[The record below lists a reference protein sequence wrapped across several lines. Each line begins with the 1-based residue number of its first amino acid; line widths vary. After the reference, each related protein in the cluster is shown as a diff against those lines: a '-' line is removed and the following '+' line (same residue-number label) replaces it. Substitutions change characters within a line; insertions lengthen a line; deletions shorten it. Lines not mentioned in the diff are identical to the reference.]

1 MMKEILDNKDWFE
14 AWFDTPYYHLLYKNR
29 NFEEASFFIKNL
41 VTHLAP
47 NDSDYLLD
55 ACCGKGRHALY
66 MNQLGFNV
74 DAFDLS
80 ANNIAHAKQFENSK
94 LHFYQNDIRQALF
107 NNKYHIVFNL
117 FTSFGYFDSEADN
130 MLAIK
135 ALSDSLKQG
144 GVLVIDFLNA
154 QKAIENMVDKEDK
167 IVDGLTFKIKRKF
180 KDEFIVKQISFE
192 DKGRKFR
199 FEEKVK
205 ALYQKDFINYFNL
218 AGLKLF
224 KVAGDYQLN
233 DFDIHNSD
241 RLILFAKK

>member
-1 MMKEILDNKDWFE
+1 MEEILDDKNWFE

-29 NFEEASFFIKNL
+29 NFKEAGFFINNLIDYLVPPKEAS
-41 VTHLAP
+41 
-47 NDSDYLLD
+47 LLD

-66 MNQLGFNV
+66 MNQLGFSV

-80 ANNIAHAKQFENSK
+80 ANNIKHAKQYENNK
-94 LHFYQNDIRQALF
+94 LHFFENDIRQPL
-107 NNKYHIVFNL
+107 NEQKYNIVFNL
-117 FTSFGYFDSEADN
+117 FTSFGYFDDEADN
-130 MLAIK
+130 IQAIK
-135 ALSDSLKQG
+135 ALSDSLKQD

-154 QKAIENMVDKEDK
+154 QKAIETMASKEEKKVDD
-167 IVDGLTFKIKRKF
+167 LTFKIKRKV
-180 KDEFIVKQISFE
+180 KDGFIVKQISFE
-192 DKGRKFR
+192 DNGRKFS

-218 AGLKLF
+218 AGLKLI

-233 DFDIHNSD
+233 DFDIHTSD

>member
-1 MMKEILDNKDWFE
+1 MEEILDDKNWFE

-29 NFEEASFFIKNL
+29 NFKEAGFFINNLIDYLVPPKEAS
-41 VTHLAP
+41 
-47 NDSDYLLD
+47 LLD

-80 ANNIAHAKQFENSK
+80 ANNIEHAKKYENNK
-94 LHFYQNDIRQALF
+94 LHFFENDIRQVL
-107 NNKYHIVFNL
+107 NQDKYNIVFNL
-117 FTSFGYFDSEADN
+117 FTSFGYFDNEDDN
-130 MLAIK
+130 IQAIK
-135 ALSDSLKQG
+135 ALSDSLKQD

-154 QKAIENMVDKEDK
+154 QKAIETMISKEEKKEDE
-167 IVDGLTFKIKRKF
+167 LTFKIKRKI
-180 KDEFIVKQISFE
+180 KDGFIVKQISFE
-192 DKGRKFR
+192 DNGRKFS

-218 AGLKLF
+218 AGLKLI

-233 DFDIHNSD
+233 DFDIHTSD

>member
-1 MMKEILDNKDWFE
+1 MEEILDDKNWFE

-29 NFEEASFFIKNL
+29 NFKEAGFFINNLIDYLVPPKEAS
-41 VTHLAP
+41 
-47 NDSDYLLD
+47 LLD

-80 ANNIAHAKQFENSK
+80 ANNIEHAKKYENNK
-94 LHFYQNDIRQALF
+94 LHFFENDIRQVL
-107 NNKYHIVFNL
+107 NQDKYNIVFNL
-117 FTSFGYFDSEADN
+117 FTSFGYFDNEDDN
-130 MLAIK
+130 IQAIK
-135 ALSDSLKQG
+135 ALSDSLKQD

-154 QKAIENMVDKEDK
+154 QKAIETMISKEEKKVDD
-167 IVDGLTFKIKRKF
+167 LTFKIKREI
-180 KDEFIVKQISFE
+180 KDGFIVKQISFE
-192 DKGRKFR
+192 DNGRKFS

-218 AGLKLF
+218 AGLKLI

-233 DFDIHNSD
+233 DFDIHTSD

>member
-1 MMKEILDNKDWFE
+1 MEEILDNKNWFE

-29 NFEEASFFIKNL
+29 NFKEAVFFIDNL
-41 VTHLAP
+41 IDYLAP
-47 NDSDYLLD
+47 PKDAFLLD

-66 MNQLGFNV
+66 MNQLGFTV

-80 ANNIAHAKQFENSK
+80 ANNIAHAKQYENDK
-94 LHFYQNDIRQALF
+94 LHFFENDIRQPL
-107 NNKYHIVFNL
+107 NQHKYNIVFNL
-117 FTSFGYFDSEADN
+117 FTSFGYFDCEEDN
-130 MLAIK
+130 IQAIK
-135 ALSDSLKQG
+135 ALSDSLKQD

-154 QKAIENMVDKEDK
+154 QKAIETMVSKEDK
-167 IVDGLTFKIKRKF
+167 KVDDLTFKIKRKF
-180 KDEFIVKQISFE
+180 KDGFIVKQISFE
-192 DKGRKFR
+192 DNGRKFR

-218 AGLKLF
+218 AGLKLI

-233 DFDIHNSD
+233 DFDIHTSD

>member
-1 MMKEILDNKDWFE
+1 MEEILDNKNWFE

-29 NFEEASFFIKNL
+29 NFKEAGFFINNL
-41 VTHLAP
+41 IDYLAP
-47 NDSDYLLD
+47 PKDAFLLD

-66 MNQLGFNV
+66 MNQLGFYV

-80 ANNIAHAKQFENSK
+80 ANNIEHAKQYENKK
-94 LHFYQNDIRQALF
+94 LHFFENDIRKPLNQQ
-107 NNKYHIVFNL
+107 KYNIVFNL
-117 FTSFGYFDSEADN
+117 FTSFGYFDNEEDN
-130 MLAIK
+130 FQAIK
-135 ALSDSLKQG
+135 ALSGSLKQD

-154 QKAIENMVDKEDK
+154 QKAIETMVSKEEK
-167 IVDGLTFKIKRKF
+167 KVDDLTFKIKRKV
-180 KDEFIVKQISFE
+180 KDGFIVKQISFE
-192 DKGRKFR
+192 DNGRKFS

-218 AGLKLF
+218 AGLKLI

-233 DFDIHNSD
+233 DFDIHTSD

>member
-1 MMKEILDNKDWFE
+1 MEKELDNKDWFE
-14 AWFDTPYYHLLYKNR
+14 AWFDTPYYHLLYQNR
-29 NFEEASFFIKNL
+29 NFEEASFFINNL
-41 VTHLAP
+41 VKYLAP
-47 NDSDYLLD
+47 KENDFLLD

-80 ANNIAHAKQFENSK
+80 VNNIKYAKKHENNK
-94 LHFYQNDIRQALF
+94 LHFFENDIRQPL
-107 NNKYHIVFNL
+107 NKAKYNIVFNL
-117 FTSFGYFDSEADN
+117 FTSFGYFDREEDN
-130 MLAIK
+130 IQAIK
-135 ALSDSLKQG
+135 ALSDSLKQN

-154 QKAIENMVDKEDK
+154 QKAIDNMVEKEEK
-167 IVDGLTFKIKRKF
+167 IVDNLTFKIKRKL
-180 KDEFIVKQISFE
+180 KDGFIVKQISFD
-192 DKGRKFR
+192 DKGRKFK

-205 ALYQKDFINYFNL
+205 VLYQKDFINYFNL

-233 DFDIHNSD
+233 DFDIQTSD